1 MRAKASGLMYTA
13 DGGEQDTKDLMV
25 LPSARDFALRQNS
38 KVFDTGAAVLDN
50 DNISHNFAT
59 AKL

>member
-1 MRAKASGLMYTA
+1 MYTA
-13 DGGEQDTKDLMV
+13 DGGEQDTKDLMG